1 MEKDVYVKI
10 GERLRKQRR
19 IMGLTQEQAAELL
32 GVSTT
37 YYGEI
42 ERGNRKLTIPRILT
56 VYEKMNLEPTYLLTG
71 EILTD
76 KVYDEIFD
84 GCPREKEQALENLL
98 KENVEKVVREIR
110 LITLK
115 NCIQTVIGLYTDMSV
130 IWLKKIWRQQRM

>member
-84 GCPREKEQALENLL
+84 GCPRERSRPWRRYLEVFHACT
-98 KENVEKVVREIR
+98 EDR
-110 LITLK
+110 LFRDK
-115 NCIQTVIGLYTDMSV
+115 GGP
-130 IWLKKIWRQQRM
+130 

>member
-56 VYEKMNLEPTYLLTG
+56 VYEKMNLEPTLSS
-71 EILTD
+71 D
-76 KVYDEIFD
+76 RRNPD
-84 GCPREKEQALENLL
+84 RQ
-98 KENVEKVVREIR
+98 
-110 LITLK
+110 
-115 NCIQTVIGLYTDMSV
+115 GL
-130 IWLKKIWRQQRM
+130 

>member
-71 EILTD
+71 EI
-76 KVYDEIFD
+76 FD
-84 GCPREKEQALENLL
+84 GCPREKEQALEEVL
-98 KENVEKVVREIR
+98 RSISR
-110 LITLK
+110 L
-115 NCIQTVIGLYTDMSV
+115 Y
-130 IWLKKIWRQQRM
+130 